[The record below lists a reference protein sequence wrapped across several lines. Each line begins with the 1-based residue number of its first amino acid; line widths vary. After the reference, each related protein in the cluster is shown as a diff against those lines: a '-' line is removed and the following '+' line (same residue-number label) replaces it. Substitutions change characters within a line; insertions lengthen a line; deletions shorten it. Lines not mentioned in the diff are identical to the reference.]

1 MRWVPGQ
8 PFSLPSGMHFRYV
21 GWLGGSAY
29 HDVGRLR
36 LKDGILEAG
45 AAHSQT
51 EMTKKTQ
58 SGFSMLELIIVVTI
72 IVLVTA
78 MAIPLV
84 MNSTNNYRLRTA
96 GTEYANLLQ
105 TARMKAVKDD
115 QFYPVIVPSSGNMNA
130 CVDLN
135 MNGACDAPVGAE
147 PGVSF
152 NPEVQFQATTSA
164 PSVTALRALYLPSTC
179 GSNAACVTVNPS
191 TWGPTFGAR
200 GLPCQAA
207 VLALGGACTLLSA
220 SGTAG
225 ENSSPGSLPI
235 AFEKYLKNTRNGTW
249 EAITVSPAGRIR
261 EWYYDSP
268 TTSWKALN

>member
-1 MRWVPGQ
+1 MGTA
-8 PFSLPSGMHFRYV
+8 
-21 GWLGGSAY
+21 GGDA
-29 HDVGRLR
+29 LR
-36 LKDGILEAG
+36 DG
-45 AAHSQT
+45 T
-51 EMTKKTQ
+51 MNKKTQ
-58 SGFSMLELIIVVTI
+58 SGFSMLELIIVVTTI
-72 IVLVTA
+72 MIVTA

-105 TARMKAVKDD
+105 TARMKAVQDD
-115 QFYPVIVPSSGNMNA
+115 QFYPVIVPLAGNMSS

-135 MNGACDAPVGAE
+135 MNSACDAPVGAE
-147 PGVSF
+147 PGVLF
-152 NPEVQFQATTSA
+152 APEVQFQAYTAA
-164 PSVTALRALYLPSTC
+164 PSVTGLRALYLPSTC

-207 VLALGGACTLLSA
+207 ALTLGGACTLLSA
-220 SGTAG
+220 GGTPG
-225 ENSSPGSLPI
+225 ENTSPGSLPI

-261 EWYYDSP
+261 EWYYDST